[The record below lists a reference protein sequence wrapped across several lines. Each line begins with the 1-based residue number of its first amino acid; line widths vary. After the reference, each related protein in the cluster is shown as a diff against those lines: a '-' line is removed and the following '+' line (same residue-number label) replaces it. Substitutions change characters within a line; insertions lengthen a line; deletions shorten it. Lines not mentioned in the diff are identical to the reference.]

1 MRDRPIKDVVTQ
13 RARALRQRQTTPE
26 ARLWQA
32 LRNQNLGGFKFRR
45 QHPIGRYIV
54 DFYCDSARL
63 VVEVDGDS
71 HAGGEVE
78 ARDAARTAWL
88 VGQGYRIARFTN
100 EDVGKRFEAVLEAIF
115 LECMREPWK

>member
-1 MRDRPIKDVVTQ
+1 MGERPSRPATTG
-13 RARALRQRQTTPE
+13 RARALRRRQSTPE

-32 LRNQNLGGFKFRR
+32 LRNRQLAVFKFRR

-54 DFYCDSARL
+54 DFCCESAKL

-71 HAGGEVE
+71 HAGAEAE
-78 ARDAARTAWL
+78 ARDASRTAAL
-88 VGQGYRIARFTN
+88 EGYGYRAIRFTN

-115 LECMREPWK
+115 LECAREA